1 MRSESDAPLT
11 RTQRARRRDII
22 DAAIAVL
29 QQGGFAAASV
39 EHIAREAATS
49 KGTVLY
55 HFGSKEGVLEE
66 VVRSLYEEGGAYM
79 TKRIL
84 AAIGARERLHAY
96 LDSNLRFIASRPQH
110 ITAVHRILENQST
123 DAEDDTVG
131 PLRQMLTAGQETGEL
146 GPFDAEVVALMIRA
160 IMDGASFYFSAHP
173 DLDLDRHINEVIR
186 IFDCATAVA

>member
-1 MRSESDAPLT
+1 MGIQPLT
-11 RTQRARRRDII
+11 RTQRARRSDIV

-29 QQGGFAAASV
+29 SQGGFAAASV
-39 EHIAREAATS
+39 ERIAREAATS

-66 VVRSLYEEGGAYM
+66 VVRALYEEGGAHM
-79 TKRIL
+79 TKRIM
-84 AAIGARERLHAY
+84 AASGARARLHAY
-96 LDSNLRFIASRPQH
+96 LDSNLRFIASRPRH

-131 PLRQMLTAGQETGEL
+131 PLRAMLTAGQESGEL
-146 GPFDAEVVALMIRA
+146 GTFDAEVVALMIRA

-173 DLDLDRHINEVIR
+173 NLDLDRHIAEVIR
-186 IFDCATAVA
+186 VFDCATAVA